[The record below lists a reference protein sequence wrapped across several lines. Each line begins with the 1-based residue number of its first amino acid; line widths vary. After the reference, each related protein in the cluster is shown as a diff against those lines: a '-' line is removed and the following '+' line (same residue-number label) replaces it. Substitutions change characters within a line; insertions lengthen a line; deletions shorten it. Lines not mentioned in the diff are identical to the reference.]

1 MTVPKV
7 RRAITVVT
15 LRRWLPLLLIG
26 VTLIRLGLLAWTERQ
41 GYLDELASFTGGTAH
56 SQLLTVRRNLEDIL
70 RERGGVGLET
80 ELSELGLDP
89 LVRHAALVDE
99 TGRVLVA
106 TRFAWKG
113 RPASNVIPG
122 YPGALAG
129 DVRRTRRERLVLD
142 QARDHLVTLAPVRMN
157 ARPGELRSHRIGL
170 LLIDYDFTP
179 LKASAWQASLRY
191 ALIFG
196 GMMVLMM
203 LLLIALGHR
212 FILVPVRALSD
223 AMSRIGAGD
232 FDALPVLR
240 GYGEFK
246 VLGDAMTAMA
256 TALRASRSE
265 LEESEARYRHLSD
278 AATEAIFI
286 HDGGLIVDVNAAA
299 GRLVGIAPELL
310 KGRDIYGLVAEHDR
324 QRKHELTKQGV
335 VGSWPLDLLDAN
347 GAIVPTEVNVRQWR
361 VGDRNL
367 RVVAAHDIRERI
379 AAEAEIRQLSNFDP
393 LTGLPNRRLLL
404 ERVAHAV
411 DDVDDVDG
419 GDRHASLATFNLDSF
434 NVINESLGMAAGD
447 AVLRA
452 VAMRLSGALRHGQ
465 MLARVD
471 GDTFAVLL
479 PDLDAAIGPA
489 SEQASRSVEELLG
502 QLAEPLELNGQI
514 LHLSAGAGL
523 VMIPNDSRDPAEL
536 LREAETA
543 MHQSK
548 LAADSR
554 VRFFAHDLQ
563 EAAAARLTLRTDLK
577 QAISARDQLL
587 LHFQPQIDA
596 QDQLRGV
603 EALVRWRHPS
613 RGMIPP
619 GDFIGEAEASGLIVP
634 LGNWVMDEAVACMRR
649 CEADLGLRALAMA
662 VNVSP
667 RQFREPDFV
676 PRVEDLL
683 ARLGDCTL
691 SLEIELTE
699 SVAAEDLEAT
709 LEKMQLLRRHGV
721 KLALDDFGTG
731 YSSLSYLKR
740 LPIDTLKID
749 RSFVMDIDAPTP
761 RPGLGKRPAALIEA
775 IIAMAHQLD
784 MQVLAEGVETPA
796 QHAHLLR
803 AGCDIFQGFLFS
815 RPLAEDALHAWVRQR
830 HQA

>member
-1 MTVPKV
+1 MKPPNS
-7 RRAITVVT
+7 RRPMRVVT

-26 VTLIRLGLLAWTERQ
+26 VTLVRLALLAWTERQ
-41 GYLDELASFTGGTAH
+41 GYLDQLSSFTDETAH
-56 SQLLTVRRNLEDIL
+56 AQLLQNRRNLEDIL

-89 LVRHAALVDE
+89 LVRHAALIDDA
-99 TGRVLVA
+99 GRVVVA

-113 RPASNVIPG
+113 RPASRVIPG
-122 YPGALAG
+122 YPDRLARE
-129 DVRRTRRERLVLD
+129 VRLARRERLVLD
-142 QARDHLVTLAPVRMN
+142 QSRDHLVALAPVRLS

-179 LKASAWQASLRY
+179 LKADAWQSSLRY
-191 ALIFG
+191 ASIFG

-223 AMSRIGAGD
+223 GMSRIGTGD
-232 FDALPVLR
+232 FDALPAMR
-240 GYGEFK
+240 GHGEFK
-246 VLGDAMTAMA
+246 VLGDAMAAMA
-256 TALRASRSE
+256 TALRASRAE
-265 LEESEARYRHLSD
+265 LKESEARYRHLSD

-286 HDGGLIVDVNAAA
+286 HDGGIIVDANAAA
-299 GRLVGIAPELL
+299 GRLVGMAPDLL

-335 VGSWPLDLLDAN
+335 EGSWPLDFLDAH

-404 ERVAHAV
+404 ARVAQAV
-411 DDVDDVDG
+411 EDVDG
-419 GDRHASLATFNLDSF
+419 DDRHASLATFNLDGF

-452 VAMRLSGALRHGQ
+452 VAMRLTGALRHGQ

-489 SEQASRSVEELLG
+489 SEQASRWVEELLG
-502 QLAEPLELNGQI
+502 QLAEPLELHGQI

-543 MHQSK
+543 MHRSK

-563 EAAAARLTLRTDLK
+563 EAATARLTLRTDLK
-577 QAISARDQLL
+577 QAIVARDQLL

-596 QDQLRGV
+596 QDRLRGV
-603 EALVRWRHPS
+603 EALVRWQHPT

-634 LGNWVMDEAVACMRR
+634 LGNWVMQEAVACMLR
-649 CEADLGLRALAMA
+649 CEAELGLHTLAMA

-749 RSFVMDIDAPTP
+749 RSFVMDIDAPAP

-796 QHAHLLR
+796 QHAHLLQ

-815 RPLAEDALHAWVRQR
+815 RPLTESGMHAWIRGR
-830 HQA
+830 DGK

>member
-1 MTVPKV
+1 MKPPSS
-7 RRAITVVT
+7 RRPIRVVT

-26 VTLIRLGLLAWTERQ
+26 VTLVRLALLAWTERQ
-41 GYLDELASFTGGTAH
+41 GYLDQLSSFTDGTAH
-56 SQLLTVRRNLEDIL
+56 AQLLQNRRNLEDTL

-89 LVRHAALVDE
+89 LVRHAALIDD
-99 TGRVLVA
+99 TGRVVVA
-106 TRFAWKG
+106 TRFAWKD
-113 RPASNVIPG
+113 RPASRVIPG
-122 YPGALAG
+122 YPDRLARE
-129 DVRRTRRERLVLD
+129 VRLARRERLVLD
-142 QARDHLVTLAPVRMN
+142 QSRDHLVALAPVRLS

-179 LKASAWQASLRY
+179 LKADAWQSSLRY
-191 ALIFG
+191 ASIFG

-203 LLLIALGHR
+203 MLLIALGHR

-223 AMSRIGAGD
+223 GMSRIGTGD
-232 FDALPVLR
+232 FDALPAMR
-240 GYGEFK
+240 GHGEFK
-246 VLGDAMTAMA
+246 VLGDAMAAMA
-256 TALRASRSE
+256 TALRASRAE

-278 AATEAIFI
+278 AAIEAIFI
-286 HDGGLIVDVNAAA
+286 HDGGIIVDANAAA
-299 GRLVGIAPELL
+299 GRLVGMAPDLL

-335 VGSWPLDLLDAN
+335 EGSWPLDFLDAH

-404 ERVAHAV
+404 ARVAQAV
-411 DDVDDVDG
+411 EDVDG
-419 GDRHASLATFNLDSF
+419 DDRHASLATFNLDGF

-452 VAMRLSGALRHGQ
+452 VAMRLTGALRHGQ

-489 SEQASRSVEELLG
+489 SEQASRWVEELLG
-502 QLAEPLELNGQI
+502 QLAEPLELHGQI

-536 LREAETA
+536 LRDAETA
-543 MHQSK
+543 MHRSK

-563 EAAAARLTLRTDLK
+563 EAATARLTLRTDLK
-577 QAISARDQLL
+577 QAIVARDQLL

-603 EALVRWRHPS
+603 EALVRWQHPT

-634 LGNWVMDEAVACMRR
+634 LGNWIMQEAVACMLR
-649 CEADLGLRALAMA
+649 CEAELGLHTLAMA

-749 RSFVMDIDAPTP
+749 RSFVMDIDAPAP

-796 QHAHLLR
+796 QHAHLLQ

-815 RPLAEDALHAWVRQR
+815 RPLTESGMHAWIRGR
-830 HQA
+830 DGK

>member
-1 MTVPKV
+1 M
-7 RRAITVVT
+7 RVVT

-26 VTLIRLGLLAWTERQ
+26 VTLVRLALLAWTERQ
-41 GYLDELASFTGGTAH
+41 GYLDQLSSFTDGTAH
-56 SQLLTVRRNLEDIL
+56 AQLLQNRRNLEDIL

-89 LVRHAALVDE
+89 LVRHAALIDD
-99 TGRVLVA
+99 TGRVVVA

-113 RPASNVIPG
+113 RPASRVIPG
-122 YPGALAG
+122 YPDRLARE
-129 DVRRTRRERLVLD
+129 VRLARRERLVLD
-142 QARDHLVTLAPVRMN
+142 QSRDHLEALAPVRLS

-179 LKASAWQASLRY
+179 LKADAWQSSLRY
-191 ALIFG
+191 ASIFG

-223 AMSRIGAGD
+223 GMSRIGTGD
-232 FDALPVLR
+232 FDALPAMR
-240 GYGEFK
+240 GHGEFK
-246 VLGDAMTAMA
+246 VLGDAMAAMA
-256 TALRASRSE
+256 TALRASRAE

-286 HDGGLIVDVNAAA
+286 HDGGIIVDANAAA
-299 GRLVGIAPELL
+299 GRLVGMAPDLL

-335 VGSWPLDLLDAN
+335 EGSWPLDFLDAH

-404 ERVAHAV
+404 ARVAQAV
-411 DDVDDVDG
+411 EDVDG
-419 GDRHASLATFNLDSF
+419 DDRHASLATFNLDGF

-452 VAMRLSGALRHGQ
+452 VAMRLTGALRHGQ

-489 SEQASRSVEELLG
+489 SEQASRWVEELLG
-502 QLAEPLELNGQI
+502 QLAEPLELHGQI

-543 MHQSK
+543 MHRSK

-563 EAAAARLTLRTDLK
+563 EAATARLTLRTDLK
-577 QAISARDQLL
+577 QAIVARDQLL

-603 EALVRWRHPS
+603 EALVRWQHPT

-634 LGNWVMDEAVACMRR
+634 LGNWVMQEAVACMLR
-649 CEADLGLRALAMA
+649 CEAELGLHTLAMA

-749 RSFVMDIDAPTP
+749 RSFVMDIDAPAP

-796 QHAHLLR
+796 QHAHLLQ

-815 RPLAEDALHAWVRQR
+815 RPLTESGMHAWIRGR
-830 HQA
+830 DGK